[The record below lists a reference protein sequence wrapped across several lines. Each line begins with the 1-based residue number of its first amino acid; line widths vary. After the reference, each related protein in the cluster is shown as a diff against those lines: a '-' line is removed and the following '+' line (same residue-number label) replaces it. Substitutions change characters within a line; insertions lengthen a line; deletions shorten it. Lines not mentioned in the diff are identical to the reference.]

1 MMMNTINP
9 YLALASN
16 KRRLKDVMSYPSP
29 FIFSWF
35 SYEHINVLPPEQNR
49 LSRLRDFEGKMD
61 TALTPIASCGRD
73 LSLMTDDSSLIKLHP
88 SLLREITDLL
98 TFTSL
103 GLHTRLGVVRSSKL
117 LHVLRS
123 TSSASF
129 SF

>member
-16 KRRLKDVMSYPSP
+16 KRQLKDVMLYPSP

-35 SYEHINVLPPEQNR
+35 PHEHINVLPPKQNR
-49 LSRLRDFEGKMD
+49 LSRLHDFEGKTN
-61 TALTPIASCGRD
+61 TAPTYIASCEGD
-73 LSLMTDDSSLIKLHP
+73 LSLMTDDSYFIKLDL
-88 SLLREITDLL
+88 SLLWEITGLL

-103 GLHTRLGVVRSSKL
+103 GLHTRLLAVRDSKSSHAL
-117 LHVLRS
+117 S
-123 TSSASF
+123 FTSSASF